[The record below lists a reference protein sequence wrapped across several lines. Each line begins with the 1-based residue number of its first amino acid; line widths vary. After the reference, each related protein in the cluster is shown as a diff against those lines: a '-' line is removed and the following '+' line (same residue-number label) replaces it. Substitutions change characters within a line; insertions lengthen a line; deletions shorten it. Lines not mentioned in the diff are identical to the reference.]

1 METLLGSVHRGTPPR
16 GSCPAG
22 APNGKGLSDSGY
34 RAVPLEYLF
43 GGSIG
48 LLAGPED
55 LAESPGIAAPSKKI
69 TGEEKVCGGMEIKR
83 RDRQIEFATLDAF
96 LV

>member
-1 METLLGSVHRGTPPR
+1 V
-16 GSCPAG
+16 
-22 APNGKGLSDSGY
+22 
-34 RAVPLEYLF
+34 

-55 LAESPGIAAPSKKI
+55 LAESPGIASPSKKI
-69 TGEEKVCGGMEIKR
+69 TDAEKVCGRGEIKR